1 MQYDAQRSL
10 YFLSKCKHQFVAG
23 GHVGQEPEPPHQWR
37 WRRWWVWLLF
47 NISLL
52 LSQSQTFFFS
62 HNPWHF
68 LFLSCSVRFV
78 SRRGP
83 LCLWQHREEAACRGG
98 GQGGELRLEVVVDL
112 YQVAR
117 CGVWNPRIC
126 LKRDKHRPSPF
137 VHKWTKFP
145 ATELTFT
152 WLGPLPLL
160 LSLSVAN
167 LNKVLLQLRPTTG
180 RVPIPPECADG
191 TIAVCVTGW
200 VSKKRM

>member
-1 MQYDAQRSL
+1 MQYDAQRPLFFFQNVNTSL
-10 YFLSKCKHQFVAG
+10 LQVAMLGKNLSHLTSG
-23 GHVGQEPEPPHQWR
+23 GGEDGESGC
-37 WRRWWVWLLF
+37 F
-47 NISLL
+47 STFSLL

-68 LFLSCSVRFV
+68 LFLSRCLRLV

-98 GQGGELRLEVVVDL
+98 GQGGESRLEVVVDL

-145 ATELTFT
+145 ATELMFT

-160 LSLSVAN
+160 LSLY
-167 LNKVLLQLRPTTG
+167 LHL
-180 RVPIPPECADG
+180 
-191 TIAVCVTGW
+191 
-200 VSKKRM
+200 

>member
-1 MQYDAQRSL
+1 MPSDLFIFFQNVNTSL
-10 YFLSKCKHQFVAG
+10 LQVAMLGKNLSHLTSG
-23 GHVGQEPEPPHQWR
+23 GGEDGESGC
-37 WRRWWVWLLF
+37 F
-47 NISLL
+47 STFSLL

-98 GQGGELRLEVVVDL
+98 GQAGELRLEFVVDL

-152 WLGPLPLL
+152 WLRPLPLL

-200 VSKKRM
+200 VSKKRK

>member
-1 MQYDAQRSL
+1 MPSDLFIFFQNVNTSL
-10 YFLSKCKHQFVAG
+10 LQVAMLGKNLSHLTSG
-23 GHVGQEPEPPHQWR
+23 GGEDGESGC
-37 WRRWWVWLLF
+37 F
-47 NISLL
+47 STFSLL

-98 GQGGELRLEVVVDL
+98 GQAGELRLEVVVDL

-126 LKRDKHRPSPF
+126 LKRDKHRSSPF

-152 WLGPLPLL
+152 WLRPLPLL

-200 VSKKRM
+200 VSKKRK

>member
-1 MQYDAQRSL
+1 MLSDLFIFFQNVNTSL
-10 YFLSKCKHQFVAG
+10 LQVAMLGKNLSHLTSG
-23 GHVGQEPEPPHQWR
+23 GGEDGESGC
-37 WRRWWVWLLF
+37 F
-47 NISLL
+47 STFSLL

-126 LKRDKHRPSPF
+126 LKRDKHRSSPF

-160 LSLSVAN
+160 LSLH
-167 LNKVLLQLRPTTG
+167 LHL
-180 RVPIPPECADG
+180 
-191 TIAVCVTGW
+191 
-200 VSKKRM
+200 

>member
-1 MQYDAQRSL
+1 MLSDLFIFFRNVNTSL
-10 YFLSKCKHQFVAG
+10 LQVAMLGKNLSHLTSG
-23 GHVGQEPEPPHQWR
+23 GGEDGESGC
-37 WRRWWVWLLF
+37 F
-47 NISLL
+47 STFSLL

-68 LFLSCSVRFV
+68 LFLSCCVRFV

-152 WLGPLPLL
+152 WLRPLPLL

>member
-1 MQYDAQRSL
+1 MLSDLFIFFQNVNTSL
-10 YFLSKCKHQFVAG
+10 LQVAMLGKNLSHLTSG
-23 GHVGQEPEPPHQWR
+23 GGEDGESGC
-37 WRRWWVWLLF
+37 F
-47 NISLL
+47 STFSLL

-68 LFLSCSVRFV
+68 LFLSCCVRLV

-98 GQGGELRLEVVVDL
+98 GQGGELRLEFVVDL

>member
-1 MQYDAQRSL
+1 MLSDLFIFFQNVNTSL
-10 YFLSKCKHQFVAG
+10 LQVAMLGKNLSHLTSG
-23 GHVGQEPEPPHQWR
+23 GGEDGESGC
-37 WRRWWVWLLF
+37 F
-47 NISLL
+47 STFSLL
-52 LSQSQTFFFS
+52 LSQSQIFFFS

-98 GQGGELRLEVVVDL
+98 GQAGELRLEVVVDL

-200 VSKKRM
+200 VSKKRK

>member
-1 MQYDAQRSL
+1 MLSDLFIFFQNVNTSL
-10 YFLSKCKHQFVAG
+10 LQVAMLGKNLSHLTSG
-23 GHVGQEPEPPHQWR
+23 GGEDGESGC
-37 WRRWWVWLLF
+37 F
-47 NISLL
+47 STFSLL

-68 LFLSCSVRFV
+68 LFLSCCVRLV

-98 GQGGELRLEVVVDL
+98 GQAGELRLEVVVDL

-152 WLGPLPLL
+152 WLRPLPLL

-200 VSKKRM
+200 VSKKRK